1 MTRAA
6 LFLSVLALW
15 LLSAAPAAAS
25 QIELIEKLQISGK
38 SGQTEVTLR
47 VSADGRAG
55 TPAGG
60 IVLTP
65 QQLARLGEIASAAMS
80 VQTDDTC
87 RQIGNDL
94 TKYGFRIYAPPNT
107 VTVTYFSYC
116 RLLPARE
123 ALRYELDQLEQFLNN
138 RK

>member
-1 MTRAA
+1 MTRTAHFFAA
-6 LFLSVLALW
+6 ITLW
-15 LLSAAPAAAS
+15 LLSASSATAGP
-25 QIELIEKLQISGK
+25 IEMIEKLQISGK

-47 VSADGRAG
+47 VTADGRAG
-55 TPAGG
+55 TPSGG

-65 QQLARLGEIASAAMS
+65 PQLARLGEIASTATS
-80 VQTDDTC
+80 VLADDTC
-87 RQIGNDL
+87 RPMGNDL

-107 VTVTYFSYC
+107 ITVTYYPHC

-123 ALRYELDQLEQFLNN
+123 ALRYELDQLEQFINS